1 MSQPR
6 GIARRGVAAVY
17 HGALMVIE
25 AMPVSMVRV
34 LACLFLIARF
44 ATGESAREFSEWTES
59 GFADAGQRILD
70 FTEIYPRGRPRLEYR
85 LDATVL
91 YARGTSWTQA
101 RAIRQIRRT
110 AAILEPCGITLGSVR
125 LVRLRLDPGQRRI
138 DAALADPD
146 SGVPPGVDSLS
157 AALPL
162 GARYPAA
169 FLIGRV
175 DGSES
180 LAVSYRAEDEHGPQA
195 KYFNTAWIG
204 YQAHWL
210 PRPDDRYS
218 PLAHEV
224 AHLLCRCGHTR
235 NAKRHLLHE
244 ARNFLSSEVLPE
256 HCKRFKTSPL
266 LSASP

>member
-1 MSQPR
+1 
-6 GIARRGVAAVY
+6 
-17 HGALMVIE
+17 MVIGVV
-25 AMPVSMVRV
+25 PVSLVRV
-34 LACLFLIARF
+34 LACLFLITRF
-44 ATGESAREFSEWTES
+44 AAGDSTGEFSEWTGS
-59 GFADAGQRILD
+59 GFVNARQRILD
-70 FTEIYPRGRPRLEYR
+70 STEIYPRGRPNLEHR

-91 YARGTSWTQA
+91 YVRGTAWTQA

-110 AAILEPCGITLGSVR
+110 AAIFEACGIALGSVR

-138 DAALADPD
+138 DAALTDPD

-157 AALPL
+157 AALPV

-175 DGSES
+175 DGTES
-180 LAVSYRAEDEHGPQA
+180 LAVSYRAADEHGPHA

-218 PLAHEV
+218 PLAHEF
-224 AHLLCRCGHTR
+224 AHLLCRCGHTPS
-235 NAKRHLLHE
+235 AERHLLHE
-244 ARNFLSSEVLPE
+244 ARNFLSSHVLPE
-256 HCKRFKTSPL
+256 HCERFKTSSL
-266 LSASP
+266 VSIKH